1 MVKKIILDIVIDVGE
16 RGVAITLYK
25 ALLPE
30 SKIRLRGIES
40 RLVLNDSSI
49 KISIEAPDYSSLR
62 AVSNA
67 LLRLSDT
74 VLRVIKC
81 LR

>member
-1 MVKKIILDIVIDVGE
+1 MVKRLTLNIVIDLEDE
-16 RGVAITLYK
+16 RLANTLYK

-30 SKIRLRGIES
+30 SKVKLRGIETKLIINGAS
-40 RLVLNDSSI
+40 L
-49 KISIEAPDYSSLR
+49 KIIIEAPDYSSLR

-74 VLRVIKC
+74 VLRMVKS

>member
-1 MVKKIILDIVIDVGE
+1 MVKKIILDIVVDVGE
-16 RGVAITLYK
+16 REVAIALYK

-74 VLRVIKC
+74 VLKVIKC